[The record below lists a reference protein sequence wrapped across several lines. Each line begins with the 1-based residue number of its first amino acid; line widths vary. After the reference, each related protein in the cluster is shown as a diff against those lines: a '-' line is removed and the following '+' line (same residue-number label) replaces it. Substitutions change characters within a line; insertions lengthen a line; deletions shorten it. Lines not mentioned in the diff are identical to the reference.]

1 MPRRRRSRSIQGL
14 PPKVVF
20 GAAFLLFTGVLLVL
34 IAKLLAPFI
43 MPLLWAAVLTI
54 VVYPLYRWQ
63 VHRMAV
69 PPTLAA
75 TIATVLL
82 ALAFIG
88 PTTVLLV
95 VLAQESREAYEGVR
109 QTMQGGGG
117 EAIVDRAVRGASS
130 FLPGFLDEA
139 AVRAVEDW
147 LREAWA
153 SAVSSF
159 SVTLIRGLNRV
170 LADAS
175 ALFIKGF
182 VSLVAVF
189 YFLREGEEWL
199 KKLRRTVPLSPEVW
213 DLVVVRFEETLRGVM
228 HGMLLSA
235 VILASLLAIGYKVA
249 GVPVPAVLGMF
260 TFFVAPIP
268 FVGVLVVWVPAVLW
282 LYVSGATMAA
292 LGLFIYGSIVIFLVD
307 NILRPTIMGS
317 IARLP
322 VLFMLLSI
330 LGGLVAYGPLGLF
343 LGPVLLAIGMAVGGV
358 YRDIAVR
365 R

>member
-1 MPRRRRSRSIQGL
+1 MPRRRRSRSIHGL
-14 PPKVVF
+14 PPEVVF
-20 GAAFLLFTGVLLVL
+20 GAAFLAFTVVLLVL
-34 IAKLLAPFI
+34 IAKLLAPFV

-54 VVYPLYRWQ
+54 VVYPFYRWL
-63 VHRMAV
+63 VRRLSA
-69 PPTLAA
+69 PPTVAA
-75 TIATVLL
+75 TITTVLL

-88 PTTVLLV
+88 PATVLIV
-95 VLAQESREAYEGVR
+95 VLAQESRDAYDSLR
-109 QTMQGGGG
+109 QTMQNGGG
-117 EAIVDRAVRGASS
+117 EAIVDRAVRWASS
-130 FLPGFLDEA
+130 LLPGFLDDA

-153 SAVSSF
+153 SAVGAI

-175 ALFIKGF
+175 AFFIKGF
-182 VSLVAVF
+182 VSLIAVF
-189 YFLREGEEWL
+189 YFLREGEVWL
-199 KKLRRTVPLSPEVW
+199 KKLRGTVPLSPRVW
-213 DLVVVRFEETLRGVM
+213 DIVVIRFEETLRGVV

-235 VILASLLAIGYKVA
+235 AILASLLAIGYKVA

-260 TFFVAPIP
+260 SFFVAPIP
-268 FVGVLVVWVPAVLW
+268 FVGVLVIWVPAVLW
-282 LYVSGATMAA
+282 LLVSGATMAA
-292 LGLFIYGSIVIFLVD
+292 LGLFIYGSIVIVLVD
-307 NILRPTIMGS
+307 NLLRPTIMGS

-358 YRDIAVR
+358 FREIAGR